1 MMRIRS
7 EQDQKNAQLEQYNQL
22 QQQQL
27 ESSRQHVTQL
37 ERRVEGLMQQC
48 RLKDEANSQN
58 SELYKKLD
66 AADKM
71 INVFQVKI
79 DNSYELKYCAKL
91 FDFLSYTI
99 LFDSH
104 SV

>member
-7 EQDQKNAQLEQYNQL
+7 EQDQKNTQLEQYNQL

-71 INVFQVKI
+71 INVFQV
-79 DNSYELKYCAKL
+79 N
-91 FDFLSYTI
+91 
-99 LFDSH
+99 
-104 SV
+104 